1 MAASDPTERF
11 TSRVD
16 NYVRYRPG
24 YPTEVIDLLHSEC
37 GLTGESRVAD
47 IASGTGIFTRLLL
60 ESGSCVFGVEPNA
73 EMRRAGEQW
82 LAGYA
87 RFTSVAGSAE
97 ATTLPE
103 RSVDIVAAAQA
114 AHWFDREKAR
124 REFQRILEPGGWM
137 VLLWNERR
145 NGSTPFLEAYE
156 QLLQTFG
163 TDYGAVRHEHTTV
176 AIDAFFSPLPFEA
189 HTFAMRQE
197 VDYLALEGR
206 LLSSSYTPQPGD
218 PRYRPML
225 SELRRIFDA
234 CQSQGRVALEYD
246 TRVFYGRLG

>member
-11 TSRVD
+11 SSRVD

-24 YPTEVIDLLHSEC
+24 YPLEIIDLLRHQC
-37 GLTGESRVAD
+37 GLTGDSRVAD
-47 IASGTGIFTRLLL
+47 IGYGTGIFTRLLL
-60 ESGSCVFGVEPNA
+60 ASGCRVFGVEPNA
-73 EMRRAGEQW
+73 EMRRAGEEF
-82 LAGYA
+82 LAGDP
-87 RFTSVAGSAE
+87 RFTSVGGSAE
-97 ATTLPE
+97 ATTLPKG
-103 RSVDIVAAAQA
+103 SVDLVAAAQA

-124 REFQRILEPGGWM
+124 REFQRILQPGGWV

-176 AIDAFFSPLPFEA
+176 AIDAFFSPFPFEA
-189 HTFAMRQE
+189 RTFAMRQE
-197 VDYLALEGR
+197 VDYAALEGR
-206 LLSSSYTPQPGD
+206 LLSSSYTPQPGH
-218 PRYRPML
+218 PGYRPML
-225 SELRRIFDA
+225 TELRRIFVA
-234 CQSQGRVALEYD
+234 CQSHGRVALEYD